1 MTTQELYN
9 KVLSEEV
16 SKQKFLYEVRR
27 DANLP
32 FITSLNT
39 YEDTVK
45 ILKNKG
51 IISEKSLA
59 TGKQDVEIYAKTIDM
74 VNPYEYA
81 RGMNYELGVVVDAIG
96 NRVADNAG
104 DSMHVEDFTKEDIL
118 KAQKKVLKNL
128 TKNPQYYQ
136 QKLIPQ
142 MEGESEYEVEVNAK
156 SIEALKKKAGKII
169 REGKDTITYDPK
181 IHDDV
186 IENLFMYEKDEYK
199 VIKPGMIKFMD
210 PDEAY
215 NAANDLRDLDTPVK
229 LAEHGED
236 YEKVSKVM
244 GNVSPLEE
252 DDKTQEFVLALDMFK
267 NAKGTAD
274 EKKAREYLKKI
285 SKQSIG
291 VELPI
296 DTDMDGDIDNMD
308 EQQMSIPFNK
318 DLPFKEKSKILN
330 QALENY
336 KNAKGTNVKK
346 AKEELVKVAQELG
359 AKITVDDL
367 IERGDT
373 DYDRAKDANRLGVDG
388 EKNIYGA
395 GVKKGEEI
403 AAKKMA
409 AKREAIY
416 EKYANEYGVDV
427 NELKDRLEAYKLE
440 REAIEV
446 EDEDTAIAVQK
457 KSPEADVR
465 IVNK

>member
-9 KVLSEEV
+9 KVLAEEV
-16 SKQKFLYEVRR
+16 TQQKFLYEVRR
-27 DANLP
+27 DINLP
-32 FITSLNT
+32 FITPSNNF
-39 YEDTVK
+39 EDTVK

-51 IISEKSLA
+51 IISEKKLA
-59 TGKQDVEIYAKTIDM
+59 TGKQEVEIYAKTIDM

-81 RGMNYELGVVVDAIG
+81 RGMNFELGVVVDAIG

-104 DSMHVEDFTKEDIL
+104 DSMHVEDLTKEDIL

-142 MEGESEYEVEVNAK
+142 MEGETEYAIEVTAK
-156 SIEALKKKAGKII
+156 SIADLKKKAGKII
-169 REGKDTITYDPK
+169 R
-181 IHDDV
+181 
-186 IENLFMYEKDEYK
+186 
-199 VIKPGMIKFMD
+199 
-210 PDEAY
+210 
-215 NAANDLRDLDTPVK
+215 
-229 LAEHGED
+229 EHGED

-252 DDKTQEFVLALDMFK
+252 DEKSQAFVLALDMFK

-274 EKKAREYLKKI
+274 ERKAREALEKA
-285 SKQSIG
+285 SKNAGI
-291 VELPI
+291 PI
-296 DTDMDGDIDNMD
+296 DLD
-308 EQQMSIPFNK
+308 EQLFDDSEIQTNLQAMSFGERRAELQKAILK
-318 DLPFKEKSKILN
+318 WRDSKRGSKEHAS
-330 QALENY
+330 
-336 KNAKGTNVKK
+336 
-346 AKEELVKVAQELG
+346 AKEYLVKVANALDI
-359 AKITVDDL
+359 KIDPDDL
-367 IERGDT
+367 MERGDT

-388 EKNIYGA
+388 EENIYGA

-440 REAIEV
+440 QEAIEV

-465 IVNK
+465 IVKE

>member
-9 KVLSEEV
+9 KVLAEEV
-16 SKQKFLYEVRR
+16 TQQKFLYEVRR
-27 DANLP
+27 DINLP
-32 FITSLNT
+32 FITPSNNFA
-39 YEDTVK
+39 DTVK

-51 IISEKSLA
+51 IISEKKLA
-59 TGKQDVEIYAKTIDM
+59 TGKQEVEIYAKTIDM

-104 DSMHVEDFTKEDIL
+104 DSMHVEDLTKEDIL

-142 MEGESEYEVEVNAK
+142 MEGETEYAIEVTAK
-156 SIEALKKKAGKII
+156 SIADLKKKAGKII
-169 REGKDTITYDPK
+169 R
-181 IHDDV
+181 
-186 IENLFMYEKDEYK
+186 
-199 VIKPGMIKFMD
+199 
-210 PDEAY
+210 
-215 NAANDLRDLDTPVK
+215 
-229 LAEHGED
+229 EHGED

-252 DDKTQEFVLALDMFK
+252 DDKTQSYIMALDM
-267 NAKGTAD
+267 
-274 EKKAREYLKKI
+274 
-285 SKQSIG
+285 
-291 VELPI
+291 
-296 DTDMDGDIDNMD
+296 
-308 EQQMSIPFNK
+308 
-318 DLPFKEKSKILN
+318 
-330 QALENY
+330 Y
-336 KNAKGTNVKK
+336 KNAKGTYDEKMALDNLEKA
-346 AKEELVKVAQELG
+346 AKEAGINVDLDEEYSSLSFKERSNKLKRALEQWRNSKTPEQNELAKKNIVAVSKEIG
-359 AKITVDDL
+359 VDIDIKDL
-367 IERGDT
+367 EKFDRKNEGDT

-388 EKNIYGA
+388 EENIYGA

-427 NELKDRLEAYKLE
+427 NELKDRLEAYKLAQE
-440 REAIEV
+440 EAIEV

-465 IVNK
+465 IVKK

>member
-9 KVLSEEV
+9 KVLAEEV
-16 SKQKFLYEVRR
+16 TQQKFLYEVRR
-27 DANLP
+27 DINLP
-32 FITSLNT
+32 FITSSNNFK
-39 YEDTVK
+39 DTVQ

-51 IISEKSLA
+51 MISEKKLS

-74 VNPYEYA
+74 VNPYEYT

-96 NRVADNAG
+96 NRISDNAG
-104 DSMHVEDFTKEDIL
+104 DSMHIEDLTKDDVL

-142 MEGESEYEVEVNAK
+142 MEGETELPVEVNAK
-156 SIEALKKKAGKII
+156 SIEALKKKAGKVI
-169 REGKDTITYDPK
+169 R
-181 IHDDV
+181 
-186 IENLFMYEKDEYK
+186 
-199 VIKPGMIKFMD
+199 
-210 PDEAY
+210 
-215 NAANDLRDLDTPVK
+215 
-229 LAEHGED
+229 EHGED

-244 GNVSPLEE
+244 GSVSPLEE
-252 DDKTQEFVLALDMFK
+252 DEKSQEFVMALDMFK
-267 NAKGTAD
+267 NAKGTSD

-296 DTDMDGDIDNMD
+296 DTDMDGDVDNMD
-308 EQQMSIPFNK
+308 EQQMELPFPK
-318 DLPFKEKSKILN
+318 DYSNSSFKEKSKRLN
-330 QALENY
+330 QALAQY
-336 KNAKGTNVKK
+336 KIDKRRDRSK
-346 AKEELVKVAQELG
+346 AKEELVKVVKSLG
-359 AKITVDDL
+359 GKIEVDDL
-367 IERGDT
+367 LERGDT
-373 DYDRAKDANRLGVDG
+373 DYDRAKDAKGLGKKG

-416 EKYANEYGVDV
+416 EKYAEQYNVDV
-427 NELKDRLEAYKLE
+427 NEVKDRLEAYKLE
-440 REAIEV
+440 KEAIEV

-457 KSPEADVR
+457 KSPDADVR
-465 IVNK
+465 IIEK

>member
-9 KVLSEEV
+9 KVLAEEV
-16 SKQKFLYEVRR
+16 TQQKFLYEVRR
-27 DANLP
+27 DINLP
-32 FITSLNT
+32 FITPSNNF
-39 YEDTVK
+39 EDTVK

-51 IISEKSLA
+51 IISEKKLA
-59 TGKQDVEIYAKTIDM
+59 TGKQEVEIYAKTIDM

-81 RGMNYELGVVVDAIG
+81 RGMNFELGVVVDAIG
-96 NRVADNAG
+96 NRIADNAG
-104 DSMHVEDFTKEDIL
+104 DSMHVEDLTKEDIL

-142 MEGESEYEVEVNAK
+142 MEGESEYAVEVNAK
-156 SIEALKKKAGKII
+156 SISDLKKKAGKII
-169 REGKDTITYDPK
+169 R
-181 IHDDV
+181 
-186 IENLFMYEKDEYK
+186 
-199 VIKPGMIKFMD
+199 
-210 PDEAY
+210 
-215 NAANDLRDLDTPVK
+215 
-229 LAEHGED
+229 EHGED

-252 DDKTQEFVLALDMFK
+252 DEKSQAFVLALDMFK

-274 EKKAREYLKKI
+274 ERKAREALEKA
-285 SKQSIG
+285 SKNAGI
-291 VELPI
+291 PI
-296 DTDMDGDIDNMD
+296 DLD
-308 EQQMSIPFNK
+308 EQLFDDSEIQTNLQAMSFGERRAELQKAILKWRDSKPGS
-318 DLPFKEKSKILN
+318 KEHTS
-330 QALENY
+330 
-336 KNAKGTNVKK
+336 
-346 AKEELVKVAQELG
+346 AKEYLVKVANALDV
-359 AKITVDDL
+359 KIDPDDL
-367 IERGDT
+367 AEADT

-388 EKNIYGA
+388 EENIYGA

-427 NELKDRLEAYKLE
+427 NELKDRLEAYKIAQE
-440 REAIEV
+440 EAIEV

-465 IVNK
+465 IVKK

>member
-9 KVLSEEV
+9 KVLAEEV
-16 SKQKFLYEVRR
+16 TQQKFLYEVRR
-27 DANLP
+27 DINLP
-32 FITSLNT
+32 FITPSNNFA
-39 YEDTVK
+39 DTVK

-51 IISEKSLA
+51 IISEKKLA
-59 TGKQDVEIYAKTIDM
+59 TGKQEVEIYAKTIDM
-74 VNPYEYA
+74 VNPYEYT

-96 NRVADNAG
+96 NRIADNAG
-104 DSMHVEDFTKEDIL
+104 DSMHVEDLTKEDIL

-142 MEGESEYEVEVNAK
+142 MEGETEYAIEVTAK
-156 SIEALKKKAGKII
+156 SIDDLKKKAGKII
-169 REGKDTITYDPK
+169 REGKDTITYDPND
-181 IHDDV
+181 H
-186 IENLFMYEKDEYK
+186 NK
-199 VIKPGMIKFMD
+199 VISNLKMPLGYSSKEYEVVKPGLIKFND
-210 PDEAY
+210 ADEAD
-215 NAANDLRDLDTPVK
+215 NAASDLNDLDITVK
-229 LAEHGED
+229 EHGED

-252 DDKTQEFVLALDMFK
+252 DEKSQEFVMALDMFK

-296 DTDMDGDIDNMD
+296 DEIQT
-308 EQQMSIPFNK
+308 ELQFNK
-318 DLPFKEKSKILN
+318 ELPRKKQSEILN
-330 QALENY
+330 QALDQY
-336 KNAKGTNVKK
+336 RSAKTPIQIKQ
-346 AKEELVKVAQELG
+346 AKENLVKIGQSLG
-359 AKITVDDL
+359 ANIELDDL
-367 IERGDT
+367 MEKGDT

-388 EKNIYGA
+388 EENIYGA

-427 NELKDRLEAYKLE
+427 NELKDRLEAYKLSQE
-440 REAIEV
+440 EAIEV